1 METIVV
7 GVDGSDGAADA
18 LRWAVAESAIRGWPV
33 EAVLAWG
40 FLDQHH
46 AIVAEPFDP
55 GYSPDDAKEALDH
68 YVETAVG
75 APAAASIERRLVPDL
90 PARALLGAAQDA
102 ALLVVG
108 ARGLGGF
115 RGLLLGSVSQ
125 KCLHEA
131 TCPVAVIRADEAA
144 APPAG
149 PPRVLV
155 GIDGSDGSRRA
166 LQWAADEAAA
176 RGAVLEVVHGWQPP
190 FIGGFPMT
198 GSVVDFSVYEDAAHE
213 VMATTLDEVDLSA
226 LARPVERTVVCSGP
240 SSALLTAARQAS
252 LVVVGARGLGGVK
265 RMLLG
270 SVSHQVTLH
279 ATCPVVV
286 VPPQDG

>member
-1 METIVV
+1 M
-7 GVDGSDGAADA
+7 
-18 LRWAVAESAIRGWPV
+18 

-46 AIVAEPFDP
+46 AIVAEGFDP

-68 YVETAVG
+68 YVESAVG
-75 APAAASIERRLVPDL
+75 AQAAASVERRLVSDL
-90 PARALLGAAQDA
+90 PARALLGAAEDA

-131 TCPVAVIRADEAA
+131 TCPVAVIRPAA
-144 APPAG
+144 SGSPPAG
-149 PPRVLV
+149 PQRIVV
-155 GIDGSDGSRRA
+155 GIDGSDGARRA
-166 LQWAADEAAA
+166 LQWAADEATA
-176 RGAVLEVVHGWQPP
+176 RGGALEVVHGWQPP

-198 GSVVDFSVYEDAAHE
+198 GSVVDFSVFEDAAHE
-213 VMATTLDEVDLSA
+213 VMATMLDEADLSA
-226 LARPVERTVVCSGP
+226 LTRPVERTVVCAGP
-240 SSALLTAARQAS
+240 SSALLAASRRAH
-252 LVVVGARGLGGVK
+252 LTVVGARGLGGVK

-286 VPPQDG
+286 VPSRGD